1 MGKKGERET
10 ETRASA
16 ATLQITEVLGQD
28 CGQGGVDD
36 VHCRAKLGVRAP
48 APFQNGPQVIIL
60 WSGCGP
66 GRRTMAVEKDVVHSD
81 DVNVDPGSA
90 RRSEKGL
97 LARDE
102 LVRNESKRPDVFGK
116 RGELVVA

>member
-1 MGKKGERET
+1 MTCGSCSRERKS
-10 ETRASA
+10 R
-16 ATLQITEVLGQD
+16 D
-28 CGQGGVDD
+28 CGTTIAYPDEKTVSHVWLFLFPDS
-36 VHCRAKLGVRAP
+36 VC
-48 APFQNGPQVIIL
+48 FF
-60 WSGCGP
+60 
-66 GRRTMAVEKDVVHSD
+66 MAVEKDVVHSD

-116 RGELVVA
+116 RGERVVA

>member
-1 MGKKGERET
+1 
-10 ETRASA
+10 
-16 ATLQITEVLGQD
+16 
-28 CGQGGVDD
+28 
-36 VHCRAKLGVRAP
+36 
-48 APFQNGPQVIIL
+48 
-60 WSGCGP
+60 
-66 GRRTMAVEKDVVHSD
+66 MAVEKDVVHSD

-116 RGELVVA
+116 RGERVGTAEEVFRGRIVRASTDESFYANFLRLTEVG